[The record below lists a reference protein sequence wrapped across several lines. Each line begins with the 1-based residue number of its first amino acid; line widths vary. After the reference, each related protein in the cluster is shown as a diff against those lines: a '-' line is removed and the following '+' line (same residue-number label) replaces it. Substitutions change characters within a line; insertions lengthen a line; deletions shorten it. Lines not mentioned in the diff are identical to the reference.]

1 MGLSLQAAD
10 CKLTEALTTLGL
22 VDIQVNIH
30 PNTENWLLYFFA
42 CGNVMQGHEPGHMEW
57 IVKYNTIF
65 KLWYKL
71 PDHPFVYI
79 IVNELYI
86 SFIFRRHNQQNDLQF
101 LDGGK
106 AMYDITF
113 KFSFRCIN
121 KGIEGISKRK

>member
-1 MGLSLQAAD
+1 MPRLKIRGSLITCHTLTGEVLLIRILGFLSLQAAD

-30 PNTENWLLYFFA
+30 PNTENWLLHFFT

-71 PDHPFVYI
+71 PDHPY
-79 IVNELYI
+79 LCTL
-86 SFIFRRHNQQNDLQF
+86 S
-101 LDGGK
+101 
-106 AMYDITF
+106 
-113 KFSFRCIN
+113 
-121 KGIEGISKRK
+121 